1 MKITTNYG
9 FGRYSSDLSVK
20 KYAELSADDQP
31 YTNELASSAV
41 PEATRH
47 WNGVERR
54 QSSDRRQE
62 DRRQYR
68 RVSMLD
74 TRTQASDRRRHGRRF
89 SDSVISQFIA
99 CKI

>member
-1 MKITTNYG
+1 MKITKSYG
-9 FGRYSSDLSVK
+9 FGRHSSDLSVK

-31 YTNELASSAV
+31 YANELAGSVV
-41 PEATRH
+41 PDASRH

-68 RVSMLD
+68 SVSMLD
-74 TRTQASDRRRHGRRF
+74 TRTQSDRRRHGRRF
-89 SDSVISQFIA
+89 SDGIISQFIA